1 MIIHK
6 AVCEKCGKEED
17 LKIIDYATSK
27 VNDNNYNLYDI
38 PDGWKYFG
46 ICPKYLACPSCAATL
61 SSLHDKKTYEFFTK
75 KLGGKED
82 VLV

>member
-27 VNDNNYNLYDI
+27 VNGENYNLYDI

-46 ICPKYLACPSCAATL
+46 ICPKYLACPSCAAAL
-61 SSLHDKKTYEFFTK
+61 SSLHDKQTYSFFTEK
-75 KLGGKED
+75 
-82 VLV
+82 